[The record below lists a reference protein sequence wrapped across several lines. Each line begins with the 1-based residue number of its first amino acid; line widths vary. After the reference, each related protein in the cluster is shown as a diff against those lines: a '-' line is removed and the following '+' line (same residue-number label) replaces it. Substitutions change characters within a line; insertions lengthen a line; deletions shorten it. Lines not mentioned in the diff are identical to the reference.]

1 MTKAIRSAYS
11 IAGEGPPVL
20 LVHGVGA
27 RGQVWDKVV
36 QRLAPHYRCISYD
49 LRGHGGSD
57 GADQPFGLDQFV
69 ADLEALRAL
78 LDIEKAHIV
87 GHSLGGMIAPAYA
100 HAYPSHARSL
110 SLVSTAAFR
119 SPEAFANLA
128 AFVKRIDAGGP
139 PAVLGTLLDRW
150 FTDRFR
156 QEHADVVA
164 ARREQVLQLDS
175 RVYRETYNVF
185 ATAETGQ
192 WLADIKVPTLVMTG
206 EFDMGCGPALNR
218 KMAETIPQAV
228 LKILPGLRHSILV
241 EAPDT
246 VADALLAFLGSLKDA

>member
-11 IAGEGPPVL
+11 IAGKGPPVL

-27 RGQVWDKVV
+27 RGQVWDKVGE
-36 QRLAPHYRCISYD
+36 RLAPHYRCVSYD

-57 GADQPFGLDQFV
+57 GADQPFGLDEFV
-69 ADLEALRAL
+69 ADLEALRAS

-100 HAYPSHARSL
+100 HAHSGRVRSL

-119 SPEAFANLA
+119 STEAFGNLA

-139 PAVLGTLLDRW
+139 PAVLDTLLDRW

-156 QEHADVVA
+156 LEHADVVS
-164 ARREQVLQLDS
+164 ARQEQVLQLDP

-185 ATAETGQ
+185 ATAETGP

-206 EFDMGCGPALNR
+206 EFDMGCGPTLNR
-218 KMAETIPQAV
+218 KIVETIPQAQ
-228 LKILPGLRHSILV
+228 LKILPDLRHSILV
-241 EAPDT
+241 EAPDK
-246 VADALLAFLGSLKDA
+246 VANALLEFLGAVPA

>member
-1 MTKAIRSAYS
+1 MTKPVRSAYS

-27 RGQVWDKVV
+27 RGQVWNKVV
-36 QRLAPHYRCISYD
+36 EHLAPHYRCVSYD

-57 GADQPFGLDQFV
+57 GADQPFGLDEFV
-69 ADLEALRAL
+69 ADLEALRAQ
-78 LDIEKAHIV
+78 LDIDKVHIV

-100 HAYPSHARSL
+100 HAHPERVRSL

-139 PAVLGTLLDRW
+139 AAVLDTLLDRW

-156 QEHADVVA
+156 QDHPDVVA
-164 ARREQVLQLDS
+164 ARREQVLQLDP

-185 ATAETGQ
+185 ATVETGP

-206 EFDMGCGPALNR
+206 EFDAGCGPGLNR
-218 KMAETIPQAV
+218 KMAETIPHAQ
-228 LKILPGLRHSILV
+228 LKILPDLRHSILV

-246 VADALLAFLGSLKDA
+246 VAGALLEFLRAVDA